1 MLNRTLLQVISATFS
16 ASLLST
22 LFSAPAWSATVFTG
36 SFVNPSPACEGG
48 DVCLGLGTSEFTY
61 GQPGATPGSFS
72 SAIEFIPAAPYA
84 QRPSGTFL
92 LGTLKITNGLINL
105 GSFPSFENPDDPI
118 TPTSTF
124 TFFIDLAL
132 TAISNGLFDTS
143 DVLKIALVNTPN
155 FDPDPRSPANADR
168 VYFPGFP
175 QLGTI
180 SVLEGSTLNDAT
192 YNIGVLAQ
200 FGSITPVGLQPIP
213 GQANG
218 FVTSAAPVPV
228 PTPAL
233 LPGLVGM
240 GMAAWRKRMKD
251 DQSSDQA

>member
-1 MLNRTLLQVISATFS
+1 MLNRTLLQVIGATFS

-36 SFVNPSPACEGG
+36 SFVNPTPACDGD
-48 DVCLGLGTSEFTY
+48 DVCLGIGTSKFSY
-61 GQPGATPGSFS
+61 GQPSTPNDFS

-84 QRPSGTFL
+84 QRPTGTFL
-92 LGTLKITNGLINL
+92 LGTLRITNGTIVV
-105 GSFPSFENPDDPI
+105 GTSPSFESFDDPI

-132 TAISNGLFDTS
+132 EAISNGQLDTS
-143 DVLKIALVNTPN
+143 DVLKIASVNTPN

-168 VYFPGFP
+168 IYFPDFP

-180 SVLEGSTLNDAT
+180 SVLEGSTLDDAT

-200 FGSITPVGLQPIP
+200 FGSITPVGLQAIP

-218 FVTSAAPVPV
+218 FVTPV

>member
-1 MLNRTLLQVISATFS
+1 MLNTTLLRVIGATFS
-16 ASLLST
+16 ASLLGT

-36 SFVNPSPACEGG
+36 SFGNPTPACDGD
-48 DVCLGLGTSEFTY
+48 DVCLGIGTSKFSY
-61 GQPGATPGSFS
+61 GQPSTPDDFS
-72 SAIEFIPAAPYA
+72 SAIEFIPADPYT

-92 LGTLKITNGLINL
+92 LGSLRITNGTVSL
-105 GSFPSFENPDDPI
+105 GTIPSFESIDDPI
-118 TPTSTF
+118 TPTSTY
-124 TFFIDLAL
+124 TFFIDLVLEAL
-132 TAISNGLFDTS
+132 TNGQFDTS
-143 DVLKIALVNTPN
+143 DVLKIALVSTPN

-168 VYFPGFP
+168 VYFPDFP

-180 SVLEGSTLNDAT
+180 SVLEGSTVDDAT

-213 GQANG
+213 GQSNG
-218 FVTSAAPVPV
+218 FVTSATPV

-240 GMAAWRKRMKD
+240 GMAAWRKRMKE

>member
-1 MLNRTLLQVISATFS
+1 MLSTTLLRVIGATFS
-16 ASLLST
+16 ASLLGT

-36 SFVNPSPACEGG
+36 SFGNPTPACDGD
-48 DVCLGLGTSEFTY
+48 DVCLGIGTSKFSY
-61 GQPGATPGSFS
+61 GQPSTPDDFS
-72 SAIEFIPAAPYA
+72 SAIEFIPADPYT

-92 LGTLKITNGLINL
+92 LGSLRITNGTVSL
-105 GSFPSFENPDDPI
+105 GTIPSFESIDDPI
-118 TPTSTF
+118 TPTSTY
-124 TFFIDLAL
+124 TFFIDLVLEAL
-132 TAISNGLFDTS
+132 TNGQSDTS
-143 DVLKIALVNTPN
+143 DVLKIALVSTPN

-168 VYFPGFP
+168 VYFPDFP

-180 SVLEGSTLNDAT
+180 SVLEGSTVDDAT

-213 GQANG
+213 GQSNG
-218 FVTSAAPVPV
+218 FVTSATPV

-240 GMAAWRKRMKD
+240 GMAAWRKRMKE